1 MPNRRRLT
9 KSRDKVFF
17 GVCGG
22 VAEFL
27 DWPSRTVRSVWGVAA
42 LFTGGAAIIGYIV
55 LALAMP
61 PPRTF
66 NLDDFREQ

>member
-1 MPNRRRLT
+1 MPNQKRLT

-27 DWPSRTVRSVWGVAA
+27 DWPTRTVRTIWGVAA
-42 LFTGGAAIIGYIV
+42 LLTGGGAILAYIIM
-55 LALAMP
+55 AFAMP
-61 PPRTF
+61 PAKTF
-66 NLDDFREQ
+66 NLDDYREQ